1 MIADHIA
8 LPKPLDFILYHVFL
22 YTFWV
27 EGIYFQR
34 KIHKFI
40 PKALDLRIFDILTS
54 WAFRIYGSF
63 LRKMP
68 SVYLDFR
75 KAWSAKW
82 SPIMIVIWSLR
93 ILTKWSWVIV
103 DHIMVKVSWVIVD
116 HEKCDRTLLWLKES
130 ATTWR
135 HYSSSVV
142 NLSIRKQILLLTG
155 TKSIKTKLTMPY
167 IKRWIEK
174 DIQANYFFE
183 IVHIFILISIDFS
196 PANSWNFFILAKY
209 TVLMLCK

>member
-116 HEKCDRTLLWLKES
+116 HEKCDRTLLCISHSSTKWKTNKKPCYMACS
-130 ATTWR
+130 TIPKIWQIVKHFTTIG
-135 HYSSSVV
+135 HF
-142 NLSIRKQILLLTG
+142 I
-155 TKSIKTKLTMPY
+155 
-167 IKRWIEK
+167 
-174 DIQANYFFE
+174 NYK
-183 IVHIFILISIDFS
+183 
-196 PANSWNFFILAKY
+196 A
-209 TVLMLCK
+209 

>member
-116 HEKCDRTLLWLKES
+116 HEKCDRTLLCKWQNANGQKGQ
-130 ATTWR
+130 
-135 HYSSSVV
+135 
-142 NLSIRKQILLLTG
+142 SIENYTLVCTYNHRYLQLVTLT
-155 TKSIKTKLTMPY
+155 
-167 IKRWIEK
+167 
-174 DIQANYFFE
+174 
-183 IVHIFILISIDFS
+183 FS
-196 PANSWNFFILAKY
+196 TF
-209 TVLMLCK
+209 

>member
-1 MIADHIA
+1 MIANHIA

-116 HEKCDRTLLWLKES
+116 HEKCDRTLLWEKYCWGVILSDWVHASIQKSRYES
-130 ATTWR
+130 
-135 HYSSSVV
+135 
-142 NLSIRKQILLLTG
+142 LTFY
-155 TKSIKTKLTMPY
+155 K
-167 IKRWIEK
+167 
-174 DIQANYFFE
+174 
-183 IVHIFILISIDFS
+183 
-196 PANSWNFFILAKY
+196 
-209 TVLMLCK
+209 

>member
-1 MIADHIA
+1 MIANHIA

-116 HEKCDRTLLWLKES
+116 HEKCDRTLLWIFIYTAAQES
-130 ATTWR
+130 IAHHVR
-135 HYSSSVV
+135 
-142 NLSIRKQILLLTG
+142 
-155 TKSIKTKLTMPY
+155 P
-167 IKRWIEK
+167 
-174 DIQANYFFE
+174 IQTFGPK
-183 IVHIFILISIDFS
+183 IVHTMNHKNEKFY
-196 PANSWNFFILAKY
+196 LAKSSLIRED
-209 TVLMLCK
+209 VRNLRLV

>member
-1 MIADHIA
+1 MFFSIPFE
-8 LPKPLDFILYHVFL
+8 LKEYVFR
-22 YTFWV
+22 
-27 EGIYFQR
+27 R
-34 KIHKFI
+34 KIHKSI
-40 PKALDLRIFDILTS
+40 PKTLILRIFDILTS

-116 HEKCDRTLLWLKES
+116 HEKCDRTLLWWWIIVVMVHMHHSQPLKTKFGNNHFLGS
-130 ATTWR
+130 ATLGPKQ
-135 HYSSSVV
+135 Y
-142 NLSIRKQILLLTG
+142 RKG
-155 TKSIKTKLTMPY
+155 VKKLP
-167 IKRWIEK
+167 
-174 DIQANYFFE
+174 
-183 IVHIFILISIDFS
+183 
-196 PANSWNFFILAKY
+196 KY
-209 TVLMLCK
+209 WV

>member
-1 MIADHIA
+1 MFFYIPFELKEYI
-8 LPKPLDFILYHVFL
+8 FR
-22 YTFWV
+22 
-27 EGIYFQR
+27 R

-116 HEKCDRTLLWLKES
+116 HEKCDRTLLWAHSIHIFLKKES
-130 ATTWR
+130 PLWM
-135 HYSSSVV
+135 YVEGNV
-142 NLSIRKQILLLTG
+142 NLPLAPNS
-155 TKSIKTKLTMPY
+155 
-167 IKRWIEK
+167 KR
-174 DIQANYFFE
+174 A
-183 IVHIFILISIDFS
+183 IVGNI
-196 PANSWNFFILAKY
+196 Y
-209 TVLMLCK
+209 

>member
-116 HEKCDRTLLWLKES
+116 HEKCDRTLLCIIMMKSYERFALKFLS
-130 ATTWR
+130 NFNR
-135 HYSSSVV
+135 ICYSRRY
-142 NLSIRKQILLLTG
+142 L
-155 TKSIKTKLTMPY
+155 
-167 IKRWIEK
+167 KRE
-174 DIQANYFFE
+174 QA
-183 IVHIFILISIDFS
+183 
-196 PANSWNFFILAKY
+196 
-209 TVLMLCK
+209 

>member
-40 PKALDLRIFDILTS
+40 PKALDLRIFDILMS

-116 HEKCDRTLLWLKES
+116 HEKCDRTLLCLRGIN
-130 ATTWR
+130 AFI
-135 HYSSSVV
+135 YI
-142 NLSIRKQILLLTG
+142 IRKFPEETYKYGGGIGTSYRIAILG
-155 TKSIKTKLTMPY
+155 
-167 IKRWIEK
+167 
-174 DIQANYFFE
+174 
-183 IVHIFILISIDFS
+183 
-196 PANSWNFFILAKY
+196 
-209 TVLMLCK
+209 

>member
-1 MIADHIA
+1 MIANHIA

-40 PKALDLRIFDILTS
+40 PKALDLRIFDIHTS

-116 HEKCDRTLLWLKES
+116 HEKCDRTLLWTEQFLQKNVNS
-130 ATTWR
+130 QR
-135 HYSSSVV
+135 SSFSELNDLVQV
-142 NLSIRKQILLLTG
+142 YFSHSDLRLQIYCAPFL
-155 TKSIKTKLTMPY
+155 Y
-167 IKRWIEK
+167 E
-174 DIQANYFFE
+174 Y
-183 IVHIFILISIDFS
+183 
-196 PANSWNFFILAKY
+196 WNK
-209 TVLMLCK
+209 K

>member
-103 DHIMVKVSWVIVD
+103 DHIMVKVSWVIID
-116 HEKCDRTLLWLKES
+116 HEKCDRTLLCTRML
-130 ATTWR
+130 TIGII
-135 HYSSSVV
+135 
-142 NLSIRKQILLLTG
+142 NLFGGGASICNGWSRNLLV
-155 TKSIKTKLTMPY
+155 KLLVF
-167 IKRWIEK
+167 
-174 DIQANYFFE
+174 IQ
-183 IVHIFILISIDFS
+183 
-196 PANSWNFFILAKY
+196 
-209 TVLMLCK
+209 MLVGL

>member
-93 ILTKWSWVIV
+93 ILTKWSWVII
-103 DHIMVKVSWVIVD
+103 DHDIAKVSWVIGP
-116 HEKCDRTLLWLKES
+116 CS
-130 ATTWR
+130 ARPWKWPK
-135 HYSSSVV
+135 HFCF
-142 NLSIRKQILLLTG
+142 LRK
-155 TKSIKTKLTMPY
+155 
-167 IKRWIEK
+167 
-174 DIQANYFFE
+174 IQHRKNE
-183 IVHIFILISIDFS
+183 IHI
-196 PANSWNFFILAKY
+196 
-209 TVLMLCK
+209 

>member
-1 MIADHIA
+1 MINFRSYFCDFGDHDREWSLIIFLVSDREMIANHIA

-75 KAWSAKW
+75 KAWTAKW

-116 HEKCDRTLLWLKES
+116 HKKCDRTLLW
-130 ATTWR
+130 
-135 HYSSSVV
+135 
-142 NLSIRKQILLLTG
+142 SIRIT
-155 TKSIKTKLTMPY
+155 
-167 IKRWIEK
+167 
-174 DIQANYFFE
+174 
-183 IVHIFILISIDFS
+183 
-196 PANSWNFFILAKY
+196 
-209 TVLMLCK
+209 

>member
-116 HEKCDRTLLWLKES
+116 HEKCDRTLLCKYVVIIY
-130 ATTWR
+130 
-135 HYSSSVV
+135 HSSTY
-142 NLSIRKQILLLTG
+142 IL
-155 TKSIKTKLTMPY
+155 
-167 IKRWIEK
+167 
-174 DIQANYFFE
+174 FFE
-183 IVHIFILISIDFS
+183 KKITDRMLYSCVLILDAQVPWRI
-196 PANSWNFFILAKY
+196 AKKCG
-209 TVLMLCK
+209 LLK